1 MEFKIKPYEDLTEEE
16 KIGYMDF
23 GKRKEKYVKNEV
35 QYYRGELGR
44 LLDEFYAHMHQL
56 TYVEEGTDDPDF
68 MWTKEQYEEIVNKYR
83 ERVKF
88 LNRMFNK

>member
-1 MEFKIKPYEDLTEEE
+1 MDFKIKPYEDLTEEE
-16 KIGYMDF
+16 KIKYIDIGR
-23 GKRKEKYVKNEV
+23 RKEKIVLTEV
-35 QYYRGELGR
+35 QYYREELGR
-44 LLDEFYAHMHQL
+44 LLDEFYAYMHQL
-56 TYVEEGTDDPDF
+56 TCIEEGTDDPDF